1 MRSPHRHLSSHDVG
15 PVPMKACKSPL
26 WVIASRSRW
35 LVLWR
40 SICLVILALGMS
52 ATNPLV
58 HAAPQFGTPQDLT
71 PDDPDDTAPQTAVQ
85 PTISLEW
92 TPPVNVV
99 IRRTTG
105 GILQGRI
112 RLLTNLGVQIENPSG
127 QSIDLPKSA
136 IKTLRLPDFS
146 LQFTTKDD
154 PLEETIRKWANLFNE
169 GRSTLHLANESAAGT
184 PGAAHAMP
192 ARTEPARTEPGST
205 QIAEP
210 VAPVENSA
218 AVASVSQQP
227 MTPPAAQGITTT
239 QGIST
244 TQAPLVPA
252 STSPTTT
259 TISANPPPVYQSAP
273 VQGSATPVTAWYPA
287 AGNSPAPIAT
297 SGSWSLGSYLAIALA
312 AALVG
317 FVVFQSRKA

>member
-1 MRSPHRHLSSHDVG
+1 MRFSHRHLSSHDVCHI
-15 PVPMKACKSPL
+15 PMEARESPL
-26 WVIASRSRW
+26 SAIASVSRW
-35 LVLWR
+35 LRLR
-40 SICLVILALGMS
+40 LSICLVILALGMS

-71 PDDPDDTAPQTAVQ
+71 PDDPDGTAPQATVQ

-112 RLLTNLGVQIENPSG
+112 RLLTNLGVQIENPAG
-127 QSIDLPKSA
+127 QTIDLPKSA

-169 GRSTLHLANESAAGT
+169 GRSTLHLANESTSGA

-192 ARTEPARTEPGST
+192 ARPDPARTEPGST
-205 QIAEP
+205 QITEP
-210 VAPVENSA
+210 VAPAENSA
-218 AVASVSQQP
+218 SVASVSLQP
-227 MTPPAAQGITTT
+227 ISPPATQGITTT
-239 QGIST
+239 P
-244 TQAPLVPA
+244 APAVPA

-259 TISANPPPVYQSAP
+259 TISANPPPVYQTAP

-287 AGNSPAPIAT
+287 AGGSSVPVAT

>member
-1 MRSPHRHLSSHDVG
+1 MEALE
-15 PVPMKACKSPL
+15 SPL
-26 WVIASRSRW
+26 SAITSISRW
-35 LVLWR
+35 LGFRL
-40 SICLVILALGMS
+40 SICLVILAIGMS
-52 ATNPLV
+52 ASPSLV

-71 PDDPDDTAPQTAVQ
+71 PDDTDPQATVQ
-85 PTISLEW
+85 PSISLEW

-112 RLLTNLGVQIENPSG
+112 RLLTNLGAQIENPSG

-169 GRSTLHLANESAAGT
+169 GRSTLHLANESTAGT
-184 PGAAHAMP
+184 PDAAHAMP
-192 ARTEPARTEPGST
+192 ARPDPARTEPGST

-210 VAPVENSA
+210 VAPVENPAS
-218 AVASVSQQP
+218 VASVSLQP
-227 MTPPAAQGITTT
+227 MTPPASQGITTT
-239 QGIST
+239 P
-244 TQAPLVPA
+244 APTVPA
-252 STSPTTT
+252 STSQTTT
-259 TISANPPPVYQSAP
+259 TISANPPPVYQTTP

-287 AGNSPAPIAT
+287 AGNSPAPVAT

>member
-1 MRSPHRHLSSHDVG
+1 MTTVSV
-15 PVPMKACKSPL
+15 
-26 WVIASRSRW
+26 SRW
-35 LVLWR
+35 RCLLR
-40 SICLVILALGMS
+40 GLCLVILALGMS
-52 ATNPLV
+52 ATNPLI
-58 HAAPQFGTPQDLT
+58 HAAPQFGTPQNLT
-71 PDDPDDTAPQTAVQ
+71 PDDPDDTDPQTAVQ

-112 RLLTNLGVQIENPSG
+112 RLLTNLGAQIENPAG
-127 QSIDLPKSA
+127 QTIDLPKSA

-192 ARTEPARTEPGST
+192 ARPDPARTEPGST

-210 VAPVENSA
+210 VAPVENPAS
-218 AVASVSQQP
+218 VASVSLQP
-227 MTPPAAQGITTT
+227 MTPPATQGITTT

-244 TQAPLVPA
+244 TPAPAVPA
-252 STSPTTT
+252 SASPTTT
-259 TISANPPPVYQSAP
+259 TISANPPPVYEAAP
-273 VQGSATPVTAWYPA
+273 IQGSATPVTAWYPA
-287 AGNSPAPIAT
+287 AGNSPAPVAT
-297 SGSWSLGSYLAIALA
+297 SGSWSLGSYLAIVIA